1 MRVIHSIN
9 NNVTSKYKN
18 MASLPSVI
26 STSRTVFLKY
36 KVSKAYV
43 FGSYAKGTNTSKS
56 DIDFIIE
63 FKNKKLDIDDL
74 VAVSSIK
81 DDLESSLSKEVDLI
95 ISPSNDF
102 YKKVEGSIIR
112 IV

>member
-1 MRVIHSIN
+1 MV
-9 NNVTSKYKN
+9 
-18 MASLPSVI
+18 SLAFVI
-26 STSRTVFLKY
+26 STSRKVFLKY

-56 DIDFIIE
+56 DIDFIVE
-63 FKNKKLDIDDL
+63 FTNKKLDLDDL
-74 VAVSSIK
+74 VTVSSIK
-81 DDLESSLSKEVDLI
+81 EDLESSLSKEVDLI

-102 YKKVEGSIIR
+102 YKNVEDSIIR